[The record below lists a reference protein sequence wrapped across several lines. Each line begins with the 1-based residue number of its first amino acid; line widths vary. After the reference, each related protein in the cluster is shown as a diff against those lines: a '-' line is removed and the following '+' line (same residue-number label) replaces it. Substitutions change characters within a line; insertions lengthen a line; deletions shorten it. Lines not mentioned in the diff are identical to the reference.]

1 MVHQTVGRQ
10 LQVLQL
16 PHLRHWPQLTNET
29 SVVIMSSLSSSSSY
43 HDNVIKVTTLYLL
56 NVVIAEPQ
64 GGQRGRGVDG
74 GHVGQHVVREAQ
86 AAQQGQALQAS
97 AV

>member
-1 MVHQTVGRQ
+1 MMHQTVSRQ

-16 PHLRHWPQLTNET
+16 PHLRHWTQ
-29 SVVIMSSLSSSSSY
+29 LSSNKCG
-43 HDNVIKVTTLYLL
+43 DNVIRVTASYLL

-86 AAQQGQALQAS
+86 AAQQGQALQAG